1 MALEARGDDLARVVS
16 TVQRPRPPPRMT
28 SPPFSFVRDTSKKLF
43 ALETGS
49 NRPVIGEILTRVSF
63 SPY

>member
-43 ALETGS
+43 ALET